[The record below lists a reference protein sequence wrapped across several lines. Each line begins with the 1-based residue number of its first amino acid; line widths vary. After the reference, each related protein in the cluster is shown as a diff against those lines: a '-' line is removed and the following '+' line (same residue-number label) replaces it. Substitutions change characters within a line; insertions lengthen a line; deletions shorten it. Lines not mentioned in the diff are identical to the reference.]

1 MTTPKVL
8 LKRSSVVGRV
18 PQPGDLDYGELAINF
33 VDGKIYYK
41 NSSNQIVAFIDSART
56 QSLIDA
62 VNQAAEDQ
70 LDSAEVIALVDSA
83 YIQLRQS
90 YDATLLNGDS
100 AGFYR
105 EYPNL
110 RNKPVILDIIDIQN
124 IIDDYVDVN
133 FIDNLNTDA
142 DTLDGLNSTQF
153 LRSDS
158 DTTLTADL
166 TIDSNLTVGGDATF
180 NNDVTLSGNLYGPA
194 TMYIDP
200 AAHDSDTGRVIIR
213 GDLQVDGTQT
223 IVNSTSVS
231 INDKNIVL
239 ADSATNAA
247 EADGAGITVN
257 GANANIT
264 YNAAEDEWQ
273 FNKKAQAP
281 NLEVTNVIDA
291 TTVNTTNITATTI
304 NTTNITGNYT
314 NFDSDFDSALGT
326 KTTTDVA
333 EGTNL
338 YYTKTRVDSDF
349 DQSFAEASTDSLG
362 EGSNNLYYTTTRA
375 DSDFDV
381 RITTKTT
388 NNLTEGDNLYYTTV
402 RADSDARSALSAR
415 KISGFGDL
423 TYDSAAG
430 KFSYTGIST
439 QEVRDQFA
447 AQGDLSYDSSTG
459 VFSIDVETVYTK
471 TDFDSDLGDAS
482 TDDLPEGDNLYYTT
496 VRHDSD
502 FDVRFATKTTDD
514 LTEGSTNLY
523 YTKARADSDIA
534 ASLNDSGN
542 TVNITINNTIEDKVD
557 SAYVLARVTEAPFLD
572 SGDALQLIDSAHV
585 QLKAKGLDYNVLSN
599 TPALIDS
606 TLVTQ
611 LIDSAYIGTVYDQSL
626 NTTDDVT
633 FNSVTS
639 DLNGAIEFTA
649 KNDEGSTLTKGTVVY
664 INGISGNKATVAKA
678 DASDPAKMP
687 AFGIVAED
695 ANDNANTIVFTFGTL
710 YNLDTSAFNAGDTLY
725 VSTTAGE
732 LTNVKP
738 AGESNLLQNIGR
750 VIRSHASAGSIKVGG
765 AGRTNAVPNLNND
778 QFFLGNDSNYAVVT
792 DFTAAVTNVV
802 DSAYIKLNTDSAF
815 VENIINNSTTVFE
828 NNVDSAYVQ
837 LHAKGLDYNVLSN
850 KPALIDST
858 LVTQLIDSTYIRVT
872 IDSAHIEN
880 VINNS
885 TTVFVNNVD
894 SSYVQ
899 LKAKGLDY
907 DVLSNKPNVLD
918 SSDIV
923 GIIVSE
929 TLDSDLIINLVDS
942 AYIQLRD
949 RFQDS
954 AGVKAVID
962 SAYVRARVK
971 TDQDLR
977 TTDSVSFAGITVSAN
992 SITWGESDATMTYL
1006 PDSDMI
1012 EFNKAVKGEQ
1022 VQFTGATIQ
1031 SDSGTFNGLYVY
1043 DNRRG
1048 QKDWVARFSRRQDE
1062 YSSPATVLI
1071 TTDAEAR
1078 SDIALEVRGNAN
1090 STLLGPEFDD
1100 KFHDDSNT
1108 TFAVYG
1114 SGHTLIGYSNLPGGV
1129 GALYPYSMLSGDND
1143 VKLQV
1148 NYGISV
1154 DSNLVFHEGN
1164 YTTYI
1169 DSAYIEARRPAET
1182 VFSLSGNGS
1191 DYVFSGDGFPST
1203 ANDPTLYLTRGK
1215 TYKFTNVPGSHPLEI
1230 RLSNGGTAYSDG
1242 VTNNGGSG
1250 TVEFTVPMNA
1260 PTSLVY
1266 QCTVHG
1272 GMVGDIVINA
1282 AAGLDSA
1289 QIINLIDSAYVQLRD
1304 SSDGGGGGGG
1314 VDSATTIALIDS
1326 AYIKARVDHNTDE
1339 TLIFGDDQ
1347 FIAGALSGT
1356 NTGTQVV
1363 TFFNSI
1369 YPVGQFIASYD
1380 YANGG
1385 LPLGQWLY
1393 GEYWVNSSLGYFKVI
1408 NKVDLND
1415 GTYRY
1420 YCVNTAGNAAPS
1432 WAGGWTQRVFIAQI
1446 AGERQKPLE
1455 ISHQANG
1462 DYILFEGHRNYHFFQ
1477 NDSSGRDFKIE
1488 LANDSSVVNLIG
1500 GGRIHY
1506 ANSYDSDGD
1515 FPDGTIY
1522 KGMTAHAKNNDAMYY
1537 ANDSGVWT
1545 TIAGTGAQAFQDSAV
1560 VVGLIDSD
1568 YILGK
1573 KFVPGD
1579 AERRWNITSAAP
1591 AGAQAVAVGDY
1602 WLDRDTEVLYKL
1614 TADTNWTTTLPAGT
1628 FTAEAGLTS
1637 NNWFA
1642 NGVGGDPAS
1651 FNQGPLGPVGTFNRT
1666 FLMGTSPYNSG
1677 GRYTFTQPVNFGY
1690 FQIGNLASGHIY
1702 SVGYTDGSYM
1712 VSNTGING
1720 SKTATPSSY
1729 TWYDA
1734 NGVSLGQTVAA
1745 GSGFRNYS
1753 HPNGTLATYIIIGRN
1768 NYGTRGYSCYMF
1780 FSGASSWER
1789 IGEIYDDSDIKNV
1802 IDSAYITGIAGSG
1815 GGSGSV
1821 DSAAIINLI
1830 DSAYVQARQT
1840 AGGGGT
1846 DSAAVQTLIDAAL
1859 DSGAVPF
1866 TQKYFHFTSD
1876 SGHKIYSGF
1885 DDDSDTLAYTA
1896 GALTVFL
1903 NGILLL
1909 DSVDYTATSGTS
1921 IVLTD
1926 SAALGDILTVQTF
1939 AGNSFGLD
1947 SAQTINL
1954 IDSAYIAARTTAGT
1968 DSAAIINLIDSAYV
1982 NARVSF
1988 TGPSSSR
1995 TALGLTAVTTGVNNA
2010 TWTFDTDASAE
2021 NFKLLIDGVYLASSA
2036 TGAVLGFKDAGGK
2049 YFSVGDNYNS
2059 HNFTRS
2065 VVAVRT
2071 NNAVTLTWYNGLAY
2085 SWANFTDYSGGFSA
2099 AFTANGGTLPLVS
2112 VYSPRITNGQPGSFT
2127 TPYVVGDATTGNAV
2141 GAYGTNTTN
2150 FGALTT
2156 VAASATYLSL
2166 TSAIDSDYVAER
2178 VNALDSAEAIN
2189 LIDSAYVRARQNFA
2203 YSALTSTPTDLSDF
2217 NNDVGYITDASFD
2230 DFESRE
2236 FIGNQ
2241 GGLTD
2246 KVYSFIVP
2254 TGVTTI
2260 SAVAIAGGGGGGDA
2274 ASGTDGVGGGG
2285 GLSYDTSLAV
2295 TPGET
2300 LTITVGHSG
2309 NGGLAPSDPPN
2320 SIGTGSPA
2328 NNTTI
2333 KRGSTVLLQANGGT
2347 GGSGGTNGTGGSGG
2361 TTLSYDGGGNGGVRG
2376 AGQYTGNGGSSGS
2389 ASLLGTS
2396 STDYLY
2402 GEGGAGELHGQKGA
2416 VRIIWG
2422 AGRSY
2427 PNTNIVQTFNNVYGS
2442 GTDSATV
2449 ISLIDS
2455 AYINARV
2462 DPFDSSHVLNLV
2474 DSAYIQLRDRFQDSS
2489 GILAIVDSAYVQARQ
2504 SEATNIDSI
2513 GAIGNVN
2520 AIGAAEGQILKFD
2533 SATQKFILETDGGG
2547 GGLDSALVSQLID
2560 SDYIGTKVDFT
2571 RGEFTTQR
2579 SQYTA
2584 TAAQT
2589 VFNHSSID
2597 ATHLDVYLNGVL
2609 QVVNDDYTAT
2619 TSAVTFSTGV
2629 DSGYSVSIIERRG
2642 RVATQRGL
2650 VESKYYFTT
2659 PTPITSITG
2668 ADDNGITLDYSIGGL
2683 DVYLN
2688 GILLKDS
2695 DDYTTNAGS
2704 AVTLISATDSNDLVT
2719 LVNRKGI
2726 VVTPNV
2732 KNYEF
2737 TASAGQTT
2745 FTGSDINSNTLA
2757 YVPGALQVHLNGIL
2771 LRNADFTATTGSSI
2785 TLVDSASLNDE
2796 LVVSAFS
2803 NPGQNMDLYKFT
2815 ADSGQT
2821 IFSGNDIVGASLA
2834 YQPGNIQVFMNGLLL
2849 NDSDDYNALNGMSVV
2864 LTSGADASD
2873 EIKIASFVTNSD
2885 TIRTN
2890 AWSAPS
2896 GTPVAAVAGD
2906 KLFIDTSTAKTVTL
2920 PSSASLGDEI
2930 RIIDVT
2936 GNASSNNITVAR
2948 NGHKIQGAA
2957 SDLTINV
2964 DRAGIGLVYYNAAQ
2978 GWVLIEN

>member
-8 LKRSSVVGRV
+8 LKRSSVIGRV
-18 PQPGDLDYGELAINF
+18 PQTGDLDYGELAVNF
-33 VDGKIYYK
+33 ADGKIYYK

-56 QSLIDA
+56 QALIDA

-70 LDSAEVIALVDSA
+70 LDSAEVISLIDSA

-90 YDATLLNGDS
+90 YNATLLNGDS

-110 RNKPVILDIIDIQN
+110 RNKPVILDIVDVQN
-124 IIDDYVDVN
+124 IIDDYVDVS
-133 FIDNLNTDA
+133 FVDNLNTDA

-158 DTTLTADL
+158 DTRLTADL
-166 TIDSNLTVGGDATF
+166 IIDSNLTVGGDATF
-180 NNDVTLSGNLYGPA
+180 NNNVTLSGNLYGPA

-223 IVNSTSVS
+223 IVNSTTVS

-257 GANANIT
+257 GANATIT

-326 KTTTDVA
+326 KTT
-333 EGTNL
+333 
-338 YYTKTRVDSDF
+338 
-349 DQSFAEASTDSLG
+349 
-362 EGSNNLYYTTTRA
+362 
-375 DSDFDV
+375 
-381 RITTKTT
+381 
-388 NNLTEGDNLYYTTV
+388 NNLTEGDNLYYTTA
-402 RADSDARSALSAR
+402 RADSDARSALSAN
-415 KISGFGDL
+415 KVSGFGNL

-439 QEVRDQFA
+439 QEIRDRFA
-447 AQGDLSYDSSTG
+447 AQGDLSYDSATG
-459 VFSIDVETVYTK
+459 VFSIDVENVYTK
-471 TDFDSDLGDAS
+471 TNFDSDLGDAS
-482 TDDLPEGDNLYYTT
+482 TTDLPEGSNLYYTKTRVDSDFDARFAGKSTDNLAEGNTNLYYTT
-496 VRHDSD
+496 TRHDSD
-502 FDVRFATKTTDD
+502 TRV
-514 LTEGSTNLY
+514 L
-523 YTKARADSDIA
+523 
-534 ASLNDSGN
+534 
-542 TVNITINNTIEDKVD
+542 VD
-557 SAYVLARVTEAPFLD
+557 SAYVQARVDSSFIATIADLTFLD
-572 SGDALQLIDSAHV
+572 SGDALQLIDSSHV
-585 QLKAKGLDYNVLSN
+585 QLK
-599 TPALIDS
+599 
-606 TLVTQ
+606 
-611 LIDSAYIGTVYDQSL
+611 
-626 NTTDDVT
+626 
-633 FNSVTS
+633 
-639 DLNGAIEFTA
+639 
-649 KNDEGSTLTKGTVVY
+649 
-664 INGISGNKATVAKA
+664 
-678 DASDPAKMP
+678 
-687 AFGIVAED
+687 
-695 ANDNANTIVFTFGTL
+695 
-710 YNLDTSAFNAGDTLY
+710 
-725 VSTTAGE
+725 
-732 LTNVKP
+732 
-738 AGESNLLQNIGR
+738 
-750 VIRSHASAGSIKVGG
+750 
-765 AGRTNAVPNLNND
+765 
-778 QFFLGNDSNYAVVT
+778 
-792 DFTAAVTNVV
+792 
-802 DSAYIKLNTDSAF
+802 
-815 VENIINNSTTVFE
+815 
-828 NNVDSAYVQ
+828 
-837 LHAKGLDYNVLSN
+837 AKGLDYNVLSN

-894 SSYVQ
+894 SAYVQ
-899 LKAKGLDY
+899 LKAKNLDY
-907 DVLSNKPNVLD
+907 NILSNKPNLIDSGLVEGLIDSAYVQLHAKGLNYNLLSNKPNVLD

-923 GIIVSE
+923 SIIVSE

-971 TDQDLR
+971 TDQNLR
-977 TTDSVSFAGITVSAN
+977 TIDSVSFAGITVSAN

-1164 YTTYI
+1164 YKTYI

-1182 VFSLSGNGS
+1182 VFSLSGDGS
-1191 DYVFSGDGFPST
+1191 NYVFAGDGFPST

-1215 TYKFTNVPGSHPLEI
+1215 TYKFTNIPGSHPFEI

-1266 QCTVHG
+1266 QCTIHG

-1304 SSDGGGGGGG
+1304 SSSSGGGGGGG

-1326 AYIKARVDHNTDE
+1326 AYVKARVDHNADE

-1347 FIAGALSGT
+1347 FIAGVLSGT

-1363 TFFNSI
+1363 TFFNAI
-1369 YPVGQFIASYD
+1369 YPTGQFIASYD

-1446 AGERQKPLE
+1446 DGETKKPLE

-1579 AERRWNITSAAP
+1579 AERRWNITSTAP

-1642 NGVGGDPAS
+1642 NGVGGDPITI
-1651 FNQGPLGPVGTFNRT
+1651 NQGPLGPVGTFNRT
-1666 FLMGTSPYNSG
+1666 FNMGTSPYNSG

-1753 HPNGTLATYIIIGRN
+1753 HPNGTLATYIVIGRN

-1780 FSGASSWER
+1780 FSGASSWQR

-1815 GGSGSV
+1815 GSGSGL
-1821 DSAAIINLI
+1821 DSAAVITLI

-1846 DSAAVQTLIDAAL
+1846 DSAAVQTLINAAL
-1859 DSGAVPF
+1859 DSGAIPF
-1866 TQKYFHFTSD
+1866 TQNYFHFTSD

-1885 DDDSDTLAYTA
+1885 DDDSDSLIYTT
-1896 GALTVFL
+1896 GALAVYL
-1903 NGILLL
+1903 NGILLV
-1909 DSVDYTATSGTS
+1909 DSVDYTATNGTS

-1926 SAALGDILTVQTF
+1926 SAELGDILTVQTF
-1939 AGNSFGLD
+1939 AGNSLGLD
-1947 SAQTINL
+1947 SAKAINL

-1982 NARVSF
+1982 QARQAAASSGVDSAAVISLIDSAYVNQRVSF

-1995 TALGLTAVTTGVNNA
+1995 TALGLTAVTTGTNNA
-2010 TWTFDTDASAE
+2010 TWTFNTDASAE
-2021 NFKLLIDGVYLASSA
+2021 NFKLLIDGVYLASSV
-2036 TGAVLGFKDAGGK
+2036 TGSVLGFKDAGGK
-2049 YFSVGDNYNS
+2049 YFAVGDNYNS

-2127 TPYVVGDATTGNAV
+2127 TPYVVGDATTGNAA

-2166 TSAIDSDYVAER
+2166 TSAIDSDYIAER

-2217 NNDVGYITDASFD
+2217 DNDVGYITDASFD

-2274 ASGTDGVGGGG
+2274 ASGPDGVGGGG

-2309 NGGLAPSDPPN
+2309 NGGMAPSDPPN

-2347 GGSGGTNGTGGSGG
+2347 GGSGGTNGAGGSGG

-2402 GEGGAGELHGQKGA
+2402 GEGGAGTLNGQKGA

-2442 GTDSATV
+2442 TGGVDSATV

-2462 DPFDSSHVLNLV
+2462 DPFDSSHVLGLV

-2489 GILAIVDSAYVQARQ
+2489 GILSIVDSDYVRQRVTKSDLDMEGNKVLFANVYDSVGALPSATTYHGMFAHVHATGAGYFAHAGNWTRLANQNELNSYDSTNTIGIIDSAYVQARQTSGGGGTVDSADIIAIVDSAYVQARQ
-2504 SEATNIDSI
+2504 TS
-2513 GAIGNVN
+2513 G
-2520 AIGAAEGQILKFD
+2520 
-2533 SATQKFILETDGGG
+2533 GGG

-2560 SDYIGTKVDFT
+2560 SDYIATKVDFT

-2579 SQYTA
+2579 SQFTA

-2597 ATHLDVYLNGVL
+2597 ASHLDVYLNGVL

-2642 RVATQRGL
+2642 RVLTQRGL

-2659 PTPITSITG
+2659 PTPITTITG
-2668 ADDNGITLDYSIGGL
+2668 TDDNGITLDYSNGFL

-2695 DDYTTNAGS
+2695 DDYSTNAGTT
-2704 AVTLISATDSNDLVT
+2704 VTLVSATDSNDLVT
-2719 LVNRKGI
+2719 LINRKGV

-2737 TASAGQTT
+2737 TATEGQTT
-2745 FTGSDINSNTLA
+2745 FSGSDINSNTLT
-2757 YVPGALQVHLNGIL
+2757 YVPGAIQVHLNGII
-2771 LRNADFTATTGSSI
+2771 LRNADFTAINGSSI
-2785 TLVDSASLNDE
+2785 VLASSASLNDE
-2796 LVVSAFS
+2796 LVVSTFS

-2821 IFSGNDIVGASLA
+2821 IFSGNDLSNASLA

-2849 NDSDDYNALNGMSVV
+2849 NDSDDYTASNGMSVV
-2864 LTSGADASD
+2864 LTSGADLSD
-2873 EIKIASFVTNSD
+2873 EIKIASFVSNAD
-2885 TIRTN
+2885 VIRTN
-2890 AWSAPS
+2890 AWTAPT
-2896 GTPVAAVAGD
+2896 GTPVTATAGD
-2906 KLFIDTSTAKTVTL
+2906 KLFIDTSSAKTVTL
-2920 PSSASLGDEI
+2920 PSSASMGDEI

-2964 DRAGIGLVYYNAAQ
+2964 DRAGIGLVYYNSAQ

>member
-8 LKRSSVVGRV
+8 LKRSSVIGRV
-18 PQPGDLDYGELAINF
+18 PQSGDLEYGELAINF
-33 VDGKIYYK
+33 TDGKIYYK
-41 NSSNQIVAFIDSART
+41 NSQNTITSFIDSARV
-56 QSLIDA
+56 QALIDA

-70 LDSAEVIALVDSA
+70 LDSAEVISLIDSA

-110 RNKPVILDIIDIQN
+110 RNKPVILDIIDVQN

-158 DTTLTADL
+158 DTRLTADL
-166 TIDSNLTVGGDATF
+166 IIDSNLTVGGDATF
-180 NNDVTLSGNLYGPA
+180 NNNVTLSGNLYGPA

-200 AAHDSDTGRVIIR
+200 AVHDSDTGRVIIR

-223 IVNSTSVS
+223 IVNSTTVS

-273 FNKKAQAP
+273 FNKKTQTP

-349 DQSFAEASTDSLG
+349 DQSFAEATTDSLG
-362 EGSNNLYYTTTRA
+362 EGTNNLYYTTTRA

-388 NNLTEGDNLYYTTV
+388 NNLVEGDNLYYTTA
-402 RADSDARSALSAR
+402 RADSDARSALTAN
-415 KISGFGDL
+415 KVSGFGDL
-423 TYDSAAG
+423 TYDSATG

-439 QEVRDQFA
+439 QEVRNQFA
-447 AQGDLSYDSSTG
+447 AQGDLSYDSATG
-459 VFSIDVETVYTK
+459 VFSIDVENVYTK
-471 TDFDSDLGDAS
+471 TNFDSDLGDAS
-482 TDDLPEGDNLYYTT
+482 TTDLPEGSNLYYTKTRVDSDFDARFAGKSTDNLAEGNTNLYYTT
-496 VRHDSD
+496 ARNDSD
-502 FDVRFATKTTDD
+502 TRV
-514 LTEGSTNLY
+514 L
-523 YTKARADSDIA
+523 
-534 ASLNDSGN
+534 
-542 TVNITINNTIEDKVD
+542 VD
-557 SAYVLARVTEAPFLD
+557 SAYVQARVDSSFIATIADLTFLD

-585 QLKAKGLDYNVLSN
+585 QLKAKGLN
-599 TPALIDS
+599 
-606 TLVTQ
+606 
-611 LIDSAYIGTVYDQSL
+611 YD
-626 NTTDDVT
+626 
-633 FNSVTS
+633 
-639 DLNGAIEFTA
+639 
-649 KNDEGSTLTKGTVVY
+649 
-664 INGISGNKATVAKA
+664 
-678 DASDPAKMP
+678 
-687 AFGIVAED
+687 
-695 ANDNANTIVFTFGTL
+695 
-710 YNLDTSAFNAGDTLY
+710 
-725 VSTTAGE
+725 
-732 LTNVKP
+732 
-738 AGESNLLQNIGR
+738 
-750 VIRSHASAGSIKVGG
+750 
-765 AGRTNAVPNLNND
+765 
-778 QFFLGNDSNYAVVT
+778 
-792 DFTAAVTNVV
+792 
-802 DSAYIKLNTDSAF
+802 
-815 VENIINNSTTVFE
+815 
-828 NNVDSAYVQ
+828 
-837 LHAKGLDYNVLSN
+837 VLSN

-894 SSYVQ
+894 SAYVQ
-899 LKAKGLDY
+899 LKAKNLDY
-907 DVLSNKPNVLD
+907 NVLSNKPNLIDSVLVEGLVDSAYVQLHAKGLNYNVLSNKPNVLD

-923 GIIVSE
+923 SIIVSE

-971 TDQDLR
+971 TDQNLR
-977 TTDSVSFAGITVSAN
+977 TIDSVSFAGITVSAN

-1012 EFNKAVKGEQ
+1012 EFNKPVKGEQ

-1129 GALYPYSMLSGDND
+1129 GALYPYSMLSGDNNI
-1143 VKLQV
+1143 KLQV

-1182 VFSLSGNGS
+1182 IFSVGGDGS
-1191 DYVFSGDGFPST
+1191 NYVFSGDGFPST

-1215 TYKFTNVPGSHPLEI
+1215 TYKFTNIPGSHPLEI

-1250 TVEFTVPMNA
+1250 TVEFTVPMDA

-1266 QCTVHG
+1266 QCTIHG
-1272 GMVGDIVINA
+1272 GMVGNIVINA

-1304 SSDGGGGGGG
+1304 SSSGGGGGGGG

-1326 AYIKARVDHNTDE
+1326 AYVKARVDHNANE
-1339 TLIFGDDQ
+1339 VLIFGDDQ
-1347 FIAGALSGT
+1347 QVAGTLAQS
-1356 NTGTQVV
+1356 NNSVV
-1363 TFFNSI
+1363 SFFNSI
-1369 YPVGQFIASYD
+1369 YPDGQFIASYN
-1380 YANGG
+1380 YASGG
-1385 LPLGQWLY
+1385 LPIGQWLY
-1393 GEYWVNSSLGYFKVI
+1393 GYYWVNSGHGYFQVVSKT
-1408 NKVDLND
+1408 DLGN

-1420 YCVNTAGNAAPS
+1420 YCENSAGNPAPN
-1432 WAGGWTQRVFIAQI
+1432 WAGGWTNYVVLASI
-1446 AGERQKPLE
+1446 AGATEKALR
-1455 ISHQANG
+1455 ISHQSAG
-1462 DYILFEGHRNYHFFQ
+1462 DYIFFDGRRNFYFSQ
-1477 NDSSGRDFKIE
+1477 NDSDQRNFKIE
-1488 LANDSSVVNLIG
+1488 LNGTSALEMVG
-1500 GGRIHY
+1500 GKRIHY
-1506 ANSYDSDGD
+1506 GNSYDSDGD

-1579 AERRWNITSAAP
+1579 AERRIDIRSTEPTKQHAI
-1591 AGAQAVAVGDY
+1591 GDY
-1602 WLDRDTEVLYKL
+1602 WLDRDNEVLYKL
-1614 TADTNWTTTLPAGT
+1614 GASTTWSSSFPAYTYGGYPNLVTFDFGSHTTTSSASFNIASPSGPSGT
-1628 FTAEAGLTS
+1628 FTATWKTGGTTGNNTGFQATFNNPVIFGYYYIGNSVAGWVHRVDYEDGS
-1637 NNWFA
+1637 FAKA
-1642 NGVGGDPAS
+1642 NGNANTQATSVVWYEANGQAMTGADAKS
-1651 FNQGPLGPVGTFNRT
+1651 FSIG
-1666 FLMGTSPYNSG
+1666 NSG
-1677 GRYTFTQPVNFGY
+1677 ATTQDWNHPRGTK
-1690 FQIGNLASGHIY
+1690 A
-1702 SVGYTDGSYM
+1702 
-1712 VSNTGING
+1712 
-1720 SKTATPSSY
+1720 
-1729 TWYDA
+1729 
-1734 NGVSLGQTVAA
+1734 VSLV
-1745 GSGFRNYS
+1745 Y
-1753 HPNGTLATYIIIGRN
+1753 GRS
-1768 NYGTRGYSCYMF
+1768 NYGTRNYDAYLF
-1780 FSGASSWER
+1780 FNGDNFYQR
-1789 IGEIYDDSDIKNV
+1789 VGEIYDSGDIKAL
-1802 IDSAYITGIAGSG
+1802 IDSAYVTGISGG
-1815 GGSGSV
+1815 GGSGSGL
-1821 DSAAIINLI
+1821 DSAAVITLI

-1840 AGGGGT
+1840 AGGGGGT

-1885 DDDSDTLAYTA
+1885 DDDSDNLTYTA
-1896 GALTVFL
+1896 GALSVYL
-1903 NGILLL
+1903 NGILLV
-1909 DSVDYTATSGTS
+1909 DSVDYTATNGTS
-1921 IVLTD
+1921 VVLSD

-1954 IDSAYIAARTTAGT
+1954 IDSAYINARVTAGAGAGT
-1968 DSAAIINLIDSAYV
+1968 DSAAVIN
-1982 NARVSF
+1982 
-1988 TGPSSSR
+1988 
-1995 TALGLTAVTTGVNNA
+1995 
-2010 TWTFDTDASAE
+2010 
-2021 NFKLLIDGVYLASSA
+2021 
-2036 TGAVLGFKDAGGK
+2036 
-2049 YFSVGDNYNS
+2049 
-2059 HNFTRS
+2059 
-2065 VVAVRT
+2065 
-2071 NNAVTLTWYNGLAY
+2071 
-2085 SWANFTDYSGGFSA
+2085 
-2099 AFTANGGTLPLVS
+2099 
-2112 VYSPRITNGQPGSFT
+2112 
-2127 TPYVVGDATTGNAV
+2127 
-2141 GAYGTNTTN
+2141 
-2150 FGALTT
+2150 
-2156 VAASATYLSL
+2156 
-2166 TSAIDSDYVAER
+2166 
-2178 VNALDSAEAIN
+2178 
-2189 LIDSAYVRARQNFA
+2189 
-2203 YSALTSTPTDLSDF
+2203 
-2217 NNDVGYITDASFD
+2217 
-2230 DFESRE
+2230 
-2236 FIGNQ
+2236 
-2241 GGLTD
+2241 
-2246 KVYSFIVP
+2246 
-2254 TGVTTI
+2254 
-2260 SAVAIAGGGGGGDA
+2260 
-2274 ASGTDGVGGGG
+2274 
-2285 GLSYDTSLAV
+2285 
-2295 TPGET
+2295 
-2300 LTITVGHSG
+2300 
-2309 NGGLAPSDPPN
+2309 
-2320 SIGTGSPA
+2320 
-2328 NNTTI
+2328 
-2333 KRGSTVLLQANGGT
+2333 
-2347 GGSGGTNGTGGSGG
+2347 
-2361 TTLSYDGGGNGGVRG
+2361 
-2376 AGQYTGNGGSSGS
+2376 
-2389 ASLLGTS
+2389 
-2396 STDYLY
+2396 
-2402 GEGGAGELHGQKGA
+2402 
-2416 VRIIWG
+2416 
-2422 AGRSY
+2422 
-2427 PNTNIVQTFNNVYGS
+2427 
-2442 GTDSATV
+2442 
-2449 ISLIDS
+2449 LIDS

-2474 DSAYIQLRDRFQDSS
+2474 DSAYIQLRDRFQDSAGINAIVDSAYVRQRVTQSDLDMLGNKVLFANVYDSTGSFPSASTYHGMFAHAHNTGAGYFAHAGAWTRLANHSDLNSYSDSDVLVLVDSAYVQARQTTGGS
-2489 GILAIVDSAYVQARQ
+2489 GTVDSADIIAIVDSAYVQARQ
-2504 SEATNIDSI
+2504 TS
-2513 GAIGNVN
+2513 
-2520 AIGAAEGQILKFD
+2520 
-2533 SATQKFILETDGGG
+2533 GGG
-2547 GGLDSALVSQLID
+2547 GGGGIDSAAVITLID
-2560 SDYIGTKVDFT
+2560 SDYIGSKVDFT

-2584 TAAQT
+2584 TSAQT
-2589 VFNHSSID
+2589 IFNHSSID
-2597 ATHLDVYLNGVL
+2597 ASHLDVYINGVL

-2619 TSAVTFSTGV
+2619 TSAVTFTNGV

-2642 RVATQRGL
+2642 RVGTQQGL
-2650 VESKYYFTT
+2650 IETKYYFTT
-2659 PTPITSITG
+2659 ATPTTTITG
-2668 ADDNGITLDYSIGGL
+2668 TDDNGVTLDYSVGGL

-2695 DDYTTNAGS
+2695 DDYSTNAGTS
-2704 AVTLISATDSNDLVT
+2704 VTFVSATDSNDLIT

-2726 VVTPNV
+2726 IVSPTV

-2737 TASAGQTT
+2737 TADSDQTI
-2745 FTGSDINSNTLA
+2745 FSGSDINSNTLS
-2757 YVPGALQVHLNGIL
+2757 YVPGAIQVYLNGII
-2771 LRNADFTATTGSSI
+2771 LRATDYAATNGSSI
-2785 TLVDSASLNDE
+2785 NLVTAANINDE

-2803 NPGQNMDLYKFT
+2803 NPGHNMELYKFT
-2815 ADSGQT
+2815 ADSDQT
-2821 IFSGNDIVGASLA
+2821 IFHGNDLSGAALA
-2834 YQPGNIQVFMNGLLL
+2834 YSPGNIQVFMNGLLL
-2849 NDSDDYNALNGMSVV
+2849 NDSDDYIASNGISVT
-2864 LTSGADASD
+2864 LTSGADLSD

-2896 GTPVAAVAGD
+2896 STPVAASAGD
-2906 KLFIDTSTAKTVTL
+2906 KLFIDTSSAKTITL
-2920 PSSASLGDEI
+2920 PSSANMGDEI

-2936 GNASSNNITVAR
+2936 GNAATNNITVSR
-2948 NGHKIQGAA
+2948 NGHNIQGAA

>member
-18 PQPGDLDYGELAINF
+18 PQSGDLDYGELAINF
-33 VDGKIYYK
+33 ADGKIYYK
-41 NSSNQIVAFIDSART
+41 DNSNTIKAFIDSART

-62 VNQAAEDQ
+62 VNQAAENQ
-70 LDSAEVIALVDSA
+70 LDSAEVIDLIDSA
-83 YIQLRQS
+83 YVQLRQS
-90 YDATLLNGDS
+90 YNALTLGGDS
-100 AGFYR
+100 GDYYR
-105 EYPNL
+105 NYHNL
-110 RNKPVILDIIDIQN
+110 YNKPLILDIVDIQN
-124 IIDDYVDVN
+124 IIDNYVNQTFV
-133 FIDNLNTDA
+133 DNLNVDA

-158 DTTLTADL
+158 DTRLTADL
-166 TIDSNLTVGGDATF
+166 IIDSNLTVGGDATF
-180 NNDVTLSGNLYGPA
+180 NNNVTLSGNLYGPA

-223 IVNSTSVS
+223 IVNSTTVS

-273 FNKKAQAP
+273 FNKKTQTP

-338 YYTKTRVDSDF
+338 YYT
-349 DQSFAEASTDSLG
+349 
-362 EGSNNLYYTTTRA
+362 TTRA

-388 NNLTEGDNLYYTTV
+388 NNLTEGDNLYYTTA
-402 RADSDARSALSAR
+402 RADSDARSALSAN
-415 KISGFGDL
+415 KVSGFGNL

-439 QEVRDQFA
+439 QEIRNRFA
-447 AQGDLSYDSSTG
+447 AQGDLSYDSATG
-459 VFSIDVETVYTK
+459 VFSIDVENVYTK
-471 TDFDSDLGDAS
+471 TNFDSDLGDAS
-482 TDDLPEGDNLYYTT
+482 TTDLPEGSNLYYTKTRVDSDFDARFAGKSTDNLAEGNTNLYYTT
-496 VRHDSD
+496 TRHDSD
-502 FDVRFATKTTDD
+502 TRV
-514 LTEGSTNLY
+514 L
-523 YTKARADSDIA
+523 
-534 ASLNDSGN
+534 
-542 TVNITINNTIEDKVD
+542 VD
-557 SAYVLARVTEAPFLD
+557 SAYVQARVDSSFIATIADLTFLD
-572 SGDALQLIDSAHV
+572 SGDALQLIDSSHV
-585 QLKAKGLDYNVLSN
+585 QLK
-599 TPALIDS
+599 
-606 TLVTQ
+606 
-611 LIDSAYIGTVYDQSL
+611 
-626 NTTDDVT
+626 
-633 FNSVTS
+633 
-639 DLNGAIEFTA
+639 
-649 KNDEGSTLTKGTVVY
+649 
-664 INGISGNKATVAKA
+664 
-678 DASDPAKMP
+678 
-687 AFGIVAED
+687 
-695 ANDNANTIVFTFGTL
+695 
-710 YNLDTSAFNAGDTLY
+710 
-725 VSTTAGE
+725 
-732 LTNVKP
+732 
-738 AGESNLLQNIGR
+738 
-750 VIRSHASAGSIKVGG
+750 
-765 AGRTNAVPNLNND
+765 
-778 QFFLGNDSNYAVVT
+778 
-792 DFTAAVTNVV
+792 
-802 DSAYIKLNTDSAF
+802 
-815 VENIINNSTTVFE
+815 
-828 NNVDSAYVQ
+828 
-837 LHAKGLDYNVLSN
+837 AKGLDYNVLSN

-894 SSYVQ
+894 SAYVQ
-899 LKAKGLDY
+899 LKAKNLDY
-907 DVLSNKPNVLD
+907 NVLSNKPNLIDSGLVEGLVDSAYVQLHAKGLNYNVLSNKPNVLD

-923 GIIVSE
+923 SIIVSE

-971 TDQDLR
+971 TNQDLR
-977 TTDSVSFAGITVSAN
+977 TTDSVTFAGINVLAN
-992 SITWGESDATMTYL
+992 SITFGESDATMTYL

-1012 EFNKAVKGEQ
+1012 QFNKPVKGDNVE
-1022 VQFTGATIQ
+1022 FTGATIQ
-1031 SDSGTFNGLYVY
+1031 SDSSTFNGLYVY
-1043 DNRRG
+1043 DNRLG
-1048 QKDWVARFSRRQDE
+1048 QKDWVARFSRRQNE
-1062 YSSPATVLI
+1062 YSSPAVVLI
-1071 TTDAEAR
+1071 STDAEER
-1078 SDIALEVRGNAN
+1078 SDIAFEIRGNAN
-1090 STLLGPEFDD
+1090 SNLLGPEFDD

-1108 TFAVYG
+1108 KFAIYG

-1129 GALYPYSMLSGDND
+1129 GALYPYSMLSGDNN

-1164 YTTYI
+1164 YKTYI

-1182 VFSLSGNGS
+1182 IFSVGGDGS
-1191 DYVFSGDGFPST
+1191 NYVFSGDGFPSN

-1215 TYKFTNVPGSHPLEI
+1215 TYKFTNISSSHPFEI
-1230 RLSNGGTAYSDG
+1230 RLSNGGAAYSDG

-1304 SSDGGGGGGG
+1304 SSSSGGGGGGGG

-1326 AYIKARVDHNTDE
+1326 AYVKARVDHNANE
-1339 TLIFGDDQ
+1339 VLIFGDDQ
-1347 FIAGALSGT
+1347 QVAGTLAQS
-1356 NTGTQVV
+1356 NTSVV
-1363 TFFNSI
+1363 SFFNSI
-1369 YPVGQFIASYD
+1369 YPDGQFIASYN
-1380 YANGG
+1380 YASGG
-1385 LPLGQWLY
+1385 LPIGQWLY
-1393 GEYWVNSSLGYFKVI
+1393 AYYWVNSGHGYFQVVSKT
-1408 NKVDLND
+1408 DLGN

-1420 YCVNTAGNAAPS
+1420 YCENSAGNPAPN
-1432 WAGGWTQRVFIAQI
+1432 WAGGWTNYVVIASTVG
-1446 AGERQKPLE
+1446 AKDKALR
-1455 ISHQANG
+1455 ISHQTNG
-1462 DYILFEGHRNYHFFQ
+1462 DYLFFDGRRNFYFSQ
-1477 NDSSGRDFKIE
+1477 NDSDQRNFKIE
-1488 LANDSSVVNLIG
+1488 LTGTSALEMVG
-1500 GGRIHY
+1500 GKHIHY
-1506 ANSYDSDGD
+1506 GNSYDSDGD
-1515 FPDGTIY
+1515 FPNASVF
-1522 KGMTAHAKNNDAMYY
+1522 KGMVAHAKNNDALYY

-1568 YILGK
+1568 YILNK

-1614 TADTNWTTTLPAGT
+1614 TTDTNWTTTLPAGT

-1642 NGVGGDPAS
+1642 NGVGGDPATI
-1651 FNQGPLGPVGTFNRT
+1651 NQGPPGPVGTFNRT

-1753 HPNGTLATYIIIGRN
+1753 HPNGTLATYIVIGRN

-1780 FSGASSWER
+1780 FSGASSWQR
-1789 IGEIYDDSDIKNV
+1789 IGEIYDSGDIKNV
-1802 IDSAYITGIAGSG
+1802 IDSAYVTGISGS
-1815 GGSGSV
+1815 GGSGSGL
-1821 DSAAIINLI
+1821 DSAAVTTLI

-1846 DSAAVQTLIDAAL
+1846 DSAAVQTLINAAI

-1866 TQKYFHFTSD
+1866 TQNYFHFTSD

-1885 DDDSDTLAYTA
+1885 DDDSDSLTYTT
-1896 GALTVFL
+1896 GALTVYL
-1903 NGILLL
+1903 NGILLV
-1909 DSVDYTATSGTS
+1909 DSVDYTATNGTS

-1926 SAALGDILTVQTF
+1926 SAELGDILTVQTF
-1939 AGNSFGLD
+1939 AGNSLGLD
-1947 SAQTINL
+1947 SAKAINL

-1982 NARVSF
+1982 QARQAAASSGVDSAVVISLIDSAYVNQRVSF

-1995 TALGLTAVTTGVNNA
+1995 TSLGLTGVTTGSNNA
-2010 TWTFDTDASAE
+2010 TWTFNTDASAE

-2036 TGAVLGFKDAGGK
+2036 TGSVLGFKDAGGK

-2071 NNAVTLTWYNGLAY
+2071 NNAVTLSWSGGLAY

-2112 VYSPRITNGQPGSFT
+2112 VYSPKITNGQPGSFT
-2127 TPYVVGDATTGNAV
+2127 TPYVVGDATTGN
-2141 GAYGTNTTN
+2141 GAGVFGTNTTN
-2150 FGALTT
+2150 YGALVT

-2166 TSAIDSDYVAER
+2166 TNVIDSAYVEAR

-2217 NNDVGYITDASFD
+2217 DNDVGYITDASFD

-2254 TGVTTI
+2254 VGVTTI
-2260 SAVAIAGGGGGGDA
+2260 SAVAIAGGGGGGEA

-2309 NGGLAPSDPPN
+2309 NGGMAPSDPPN
-2320 SIGTGSPA
+2320 SIGTGDTA

-2402 GEGGAGELHGQKGA
+2402 GEGGAGYSHGQKGA

-2422 AGRSY
+2422 TGRSY
-2427 PNTNIVQTFNNVYGS
+2427 PDTNIVQTFLNVYSS
-2442 GTDSATV
+2442 GIDSAAV

-2455 AYINARV
+2455 NYVRQRVTKSDLDMEGNKVLFANVYDSTGALPSATTYHGMFAHVHATGAGYFAHAGNWTRLANQSEVSSYDSTNTIGIIDSAYVQARQT
-2462 DPFDSSHVLNLV
+2462 SGGGGTV
-2474 DSAYIQLRDRFQDSS
+2474 DSADI
-2489 GILAIVDSAYVQARQ
+2489 IAIVDSAYVQARQ
-2504 SEATNIDSI
+2504 TS
-2513 GAIGNVN
+2513 GG
-2520 AIGAAEGQILKFD
+2520 G
-2533 SATQKFILETDGGG
+2533 GGG

-2560 SDYIGTKVDFT
+2560 SDYIATKVDFT

-2584 TAAQT
+2584 TASQT

-2597 ATHLDVYLNGVL
+2597 ATHLDVYLNGIL
-2609 QVVNDDYTAT
+2609 QVVNDDYTAN
-2619 TSAVTFSTGV
+2619 TSAVTFTTGV

-2668 ADDNGITLDYSIGGL
+2668 VDDNGVTLDYSNGNL

-2695 DDYTTNAGS
+2695 DDYSTNAGTT
-2704 AVTLISATDSNDLVT
+2704 VTLISATDSNDLVT
-2719 LVNRKGI
+2719 LINRKGV

-2732 KNYEF
+2732 ENYEF
-2737 TASAGQTT
+2737 TATANQTV
-2745 FTGSDINSNTLA
+2745 FSGSDINGNTLSYA
-2757 YVPGALQVHLNGIL
+2757 PGAIQVYMNGIL
-2771 LRNADFTATTGSSI
+2771 LRAVDYTSTTGSSI
-2785 TLVDSASLNDE
+2785 ILATAAAANDE
-2796 LVVSAFS
+2796 VVVSAFS
-2803 NPGQNMDLYKFT
+2803 NPGQNMELYKFT

-2873 EIKIASFVTNSD
+2873 EIKVASFVSNTNA
-2885 TIRTN
+2885 IRTN
-2890 AWSAPS
+2890 AWTAPS
-2896 GTPVAAVAGD
+2896 GTPVAASAGD
-2906 KLFIDTSTAKTVTL
+2906 KLFIDVSSSAKTVTL
-2920 PSSASLGDEI
+2920 PSSASMGDEI

-2936 GNASSNNITVAR
+2936 GNAATNNITVAR
-2948 NGHKIQGAA
+2948 NGHNIQGSS
-2957 SDLTINV
+2957 SDLIININ
-2964 DRAGIGLVYYNAAQ
+2964 RAGIGLVYYNSAQ

>member
-18 PQPGDLDYGELAINF
+18 PQPGDLEYGELAINF

-41 NSSNQIVAFIDSART
+41 NSSNQISAFIDSART
-56 QSLIDA
+56 QALIDA
-62 VNQAAEDQ
+62 VNQAAENQ
-70 LDSAEVIALVDSA
+70 LDSAEVISLVDSA

-110 RNKPVILDIIDIQN
+110 RNKPVILDIVDIQN

-158 DTTLTADL
+158 DTRLTADL
-166 TIDSNLTVGGDATF
+166 TIDSNLTVGGDAVF
-180 NNDVTLSGNLYGPA
+180 NSDVTLSGNLYGPA

-213 GDLQVDGTQT
+213 GDLQVDGLQT
-223 IVNSTSVS
+223 IVNSTTVS

-239 ADSATNAA
+239 ADSATSAA

-257 GANANIT
+257 GANATIL

-273 FNKKAQAP
+273 FNKKTQTP

-362 EGSNNLYYTTTRA
+362 EGTTNLYYTTTRA

-388 NNLTEGDNLYYTTV
+388 NNLTEGDNLYYTTT
-402 RADSDARSALSAR
+402 RADSDARSALSAN
-415 KISGFGDL
+415 KISGFGNL

-459 VFSIDVETVYTK
+459 VFSIDVENVYT
-471 TDFDSDLGDAS
+471 DVNFDSDLRNAS
-482 TDDLPEGDNLYYTT
+482 TTDLPEG
-496 VRHDSD
+496 
-502 FDVRFATKTTDD
+502 
-514 LTEGSTNLY
+514 TNLY
-523 YTKARADSDIA
+523 YTKTRVDSDFDA
-534 ASLNDSGN
+534 RFAGKSTDNLAEGN
-542 TVNITINNTIEDKVD
+542 TNLYYTTARHDSDTRVLVD
-557 SAYVLARVTEAPFLD
+557 SAYVQARVDSSFIATIADLSFLD

-585 QLKAKGLDYNVLSN
+585 QLKAKGLN
-599 TPALIDS
+599 
-606 TLVTQ
+606 
-611 LIDSAYIGTVYDQSL
+611 
-626 NTTDDVT
+626 
-633 FNSVTS
+633 
-639 DLNGAIEFTA
+639 
-649 KNDEGSTLTKGTVVY
+649 
-664 INGISGNKATVAKA
+664 
-678 DASDPAKMP
+678 
-687 AFGIVAED
+687 
-695 ANDNANTIVFTFGTL
+695 
-710 YNLDTSAFNAGDTLY
+710 
-725 VSTTAGE
+725 
-732 LTNVKP
+732 
-738 AGESNLLQNIGR
+738 
-750 VIRSHASAGSIKVGG
+750 
-765 AGRTNAVPNLNND
+765 
-778 QFFLGNDSNYAVVT
+778 
-792 DFTAAVTNVV
+792 
-802 DSAYIKLNTDSAF
+802 
-815 VENIINNSTTVFE
+815 
-828 NNVDSAYVQ
+828 
-837 LHAKGLDYNVLSN
+837 YNVLSN
-850 KPALIDST
+850 KPALIDSA

-880 VINNS
+880 IIDNS
-885 TTVFVNNVD
+885 TNVFVNNVD
-894 SSYVQ
+894 SAYVQ
-899 LKAKGLDY
+899 LRAKNLDYNVLSNKPNLIDSVLVEGLVDSAYVQLHAKGLNY
-907 DVLSNKPNVLD
+907 NVLSNKPNVLD

-923 GIIVSE
+923 SIIVSE
-929 TLDSDLIINLVDS
+929 TLDSDLILNLVDS

-954 AGVKAVID
+954 TGVKAVID

-977 TTDSVSFAGITVSAN
+977 TTDSVVFAGITVAAN
-992 SITWGESDATMTYL
+992 SITFGESDATMTYL

-1071 TTDAEAR
+1071 STDAEAR

-1143 VKLQV
+1143 VRLQV
-1148 NYGISV
+1148 KYGISV
-1154 DSNLVFHEGN
+1154 DSNLVLHEGN

-1182 VFSLSGNGS
+1182 IFSLSGDGS
-1191 DYVFSGDGFPST
+1191 NYVFSGDGFPST

-1215 TYKFTNVPGSHPLEI
+1215 TYKFTNIPGSHPLEI

-1304 SSDGGGGGGG
+1304 SSTGGGGGGG

-1326 AYIKARVDHNTDE
+1326 AYIKARVDHNGDE
-1339 TLIFGDDQ
+1339 SLIFGDDQ
-1347 FIAGALSGT
+1347 AVTGTLSGT

-1385 LPLGQWLY
+1385 LSLGQWLY

-1408 NKVDLND
+1408 NKVDLGD

-1446 AGERQKPLE
+1446 AGERQKALE
-1455 ISHQANG
+1455 ISHQTNG

-1477 NDSSGRDFKIE
+1477 KDSQDRDFKIE
-1488 LANDSSVVNLIG
+1488 LTGNSVVNLIG
-1500 GGRIHY
+1500 GGHIHY
-1506 ANSYDSDGD
+1506 GNSYDSDGA
-1515 FPDGTIY
+1515 FPDAAVY

-1537 ANDSGVWT
+1537 ANDSGIWT
-1545 TIAGTGAQAFQDSAV
+1545 TIAGTGAQAFQDSAD

-1568 YILGK
+1568 YILNK

-1591 AGAQAVAVGDY
+1591 SGAQAVAVGDY

-1677 GRYTFTQPVNFGY
+1677 GRYTFTQPVNLGY
-1690 FQIGNLASGHIY
+1690 FQIGNLASGHIW
-1702 SVGYTDGSYM
+1702 SIGYTDGSYM
-1712 VSNTGING
+1712 VSNTGIGG

-1753 HPNGTLATYIIIGRN
+1753 HPNGTLATYVIIGRN

-1780 FSGASSWER
+1780 FSGASSWQR

-1815 GGSGSV
+1815 GGSGTV
-1821 DSAAIINLI
+1821 DSAATINLI
-1830 DSAYVQARQT
+1830 NAAL
-1840 AGGGGT
+1840 
-1846 DSAAVQTLIDAAL
+1846 DSAAVPFAQT
-1859 DSGAVPF
+1859 F
-1866 TQKYFHFTSD
+1866 FHFTSD
-1876 SGHKIYSGF
+1876 SGHKVYSGV

-1896 GALTVFL
+1896 GALSVYL
-1903 NGILLL
+1903 NGILLV

-1926 SAALGDILTVQTF
+1926 SAELGDILTVQTF
-1939 AGNSFGLD
+1939 AGNSLGLD
-1947 SAQTINL
+1947 SAKAINL
-1954 IDSAYIAARTTAGT
+1954 IDSAYINARVTASAGT

-1982 NARVSF
+1982 NARVNASSGTDSAAVINLIDSAYVNARVSF
-1988 TGPSSSR
+1988 TAPSTSR
-1995 TALGLTAVTTGVNNA
+1995 TALGLTAVTTGTNNA

-2036 TGAVLGFKDAGGK
+2036 TGSVLGFKDAGGK

-2099 AFTANGGTLPLVS
+2099 AFTANGGTLPLIAT
-2112 VYSPRITNGQPGSFT
+2112 YSPKITNGQPGSFT
-2127 TPYVVGDATTGNAV
+2127 TPYVVGDATTGNAAGV
-2141 GAYGTNTTN
+2141 YGTNTTN

-2166 TSAIDSDYVAER
+2166 TSAIDSDYIAER
-2178 VNALDSAEAIN
+2178 VNALDSAEAID
-2189 LIDSAYVRARQNFA
+2189 LIDSAYVRARQQYDYF
-2203 YSALTSTPTDLSDF
+2203 YITGSTKPTKLSDF
-2217 NNDVGYITDASFD
+2217 DNDVGYITDASFD
-2230 DFESRE
+2230 DFESKE

-2246 KVYSFIVP
+2246 RVYSFIIP
-2254 TGVTTI
+2254 TGVTSI
-2260 SAVAIAGGGGGGDA
+2260 SAVAIAGGGGGGETS
-2274 ASGTDGVGGGG
+2274 SGAGSGGAGGGG

-2309 NGGLAPSDPPN
+2309 NGGQAPSDPPGA
-2320 SIGTGSPA
+2320 IGTGEA
-2328 NNTTI
+2328 ATNTTI

-2347 GGSGGTNGTGGSGG
+2347 AGSGSNNGTGGSGG
-2361 TTLSYDGGGNGGVRG
+2361 TTLSYDGGGDGGVRG
-2376 AGQYTGNGGSSGS
+2376 AGQYTGNGGSSGA

-2402 GEGGAGELHGQKGA
+2402 GEGGTGLNAVGGKGA

-2442 GTDSATV
+2442 STDSASI

-2489 GILAIVDSAYVQARQ
+2489 GILSIVDSDYVRQRVTKSDLDMEGNKVLFANVYDSVGSLPSATTYHGMFAHVHGTGAGYFAHAGAWTRLANQSELNSYDSTNTIGIIDSAYVQARQTSGGGGTVDSADIIAIVDSAYVQARQ
-2504 SEATNIDSI
+2504 TS
-2513 GAIGNVN
+2513 
-2520 AIGAAEGQILKFD
+2520 
-2533 SATQKFILETDGGG
+2533 GGG
-2547 GGLDSALVSQLID
+2547 GGGIDSAAVITLID
-2560 SDYIGTKVDFT
+2560 SDYIGSKVDFT

-2597 ATHLDVYLNGVL
+2597 ATHLDVYLNGIL
-2609 QVVNDDYTAT
+2609 QVVNDDYTAN
-2619 TSAVTFSTGV
+2619 TSAVTFTAGV
-2629 DSGYSVSIIERRG
+2629 DSGYSVSIVERRG
-2642 RVATQRGL
+2642 RVGTQQGL
-2650 VESKYYFTT
+2650 VETKYYFTT
-2659 PTPITSITG
+2659 ATPTTTITG
-2668 ADDNGITLDYSIGGL
+2668 TDDNGVTLDYSVGGL

-2695 DDYTTNAGS
+2695 DDYSTNTGS
-2704 AVTLISATDSNDLVT
+2704 TVTFVGATDSNDLVT
-2719 LVNRKGI
+2719 IVNRKGI
-2726 VVTPNV
+2726 IVSPNV
-2732 KNYEF
+2732 ANYEF
-2737 TASAGQTT
+2737 TASANQTSFSGT
-2745 FTGSDINSNTLA
+2745 DINGNTLSYA
-2757 YVPGALQVHLNGIL
+2757 PDAIQVHMNGII
-2771 LRNADFTATTGSSI
+2771 LRAVDYSATNGSSI
-2785 TLVDSASLNDE
+2785 NLVTAANLNDE
-2796 LVVSAFS
+2796 IIVSAFS
-2803 NPGQNMDLYKFT
+2803 NPGHNMDLYKFT

-2821 IFSGNDIVGASLA
+2821 IFHGNDIVGASLA
-2834 YQPGNIQVFMNGLLL
+2834 YNPGNIQVFMNGLLL
-2849 NDSDDYNALNGMSVV
+2849 NDSDDYIASNGISVT

-2873 EIKIASFVTNSD
+2873 EIKVASFVSNSNA
-2885 TIRTN
+2885 IRTN

-2896 GTPVAAVAGD
+2896 GTPVTAAAGD
-2906 KLFIDTSTAKTVTL
+2906 KLFIDTSSAKTITL
-2920 PSSASLGDEI
+2920 PSSANMGDEI
-2930 RIIDVT
+2930 RIVDVT
-2936 GNASSNNITVAR
+2936 GNASSNNITVSR
-2948 NGHKIQGAA
+2948 NGHKIQGGTT
-2957 SDLTINV
+2957 DLTINV
-2964 DRAGIGLVYYNAAQ
+2964 DRAGIGLVYYNVAQ